1 MFSSFYLLCRGKDT
15 EEMER
20 LNRSETSTFL
30 NEYIITSIRRVSFYD
45 LDFQSKI
52 KETNKNNKKNVLYS
66 SNTVNGQKM

>member
-1 MFSSFYLLCRGKDT
+1 
-15 EEMER
+15 MER

-52 KETNKNNKKNVLYS
+52 KETNKNNKKMFYTLQ
-66 SNTVNGQKM
+66 TQ